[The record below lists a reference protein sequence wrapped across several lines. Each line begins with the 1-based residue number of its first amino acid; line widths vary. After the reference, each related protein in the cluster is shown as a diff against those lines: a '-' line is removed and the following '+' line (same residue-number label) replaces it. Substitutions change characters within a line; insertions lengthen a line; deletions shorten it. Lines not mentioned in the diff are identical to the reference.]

1 MISITKLLGKA
12 SAGESLQFPT
22 APATEQAPL
31 VVWNATRTCNLDC
44 VHCATASARRAFKG
58 ELTTREVREMIDDL
72 AAFHV
77 PALLITGGEPLARPD
92 VLDLAGY
99 ATSKGL
105 AVSFATNGTLI
116 TRSIAA
122 EMKKIGVAWVGVS
135 IDGAEASH
143 DRIRGR
149 AGSFRDAIDG
159 IRFCREAGVPVGLRF
174 TMTAETADDLDEVFR
189 VVESEGIARLSIH
202 HLVYGE
208 NGPVGST
215 FDVTPARTRVSMDRI
230 IAQVETWNREGRDIE
245 VVTTDNHADG
255 PYTYLWLVT
264 HDPDRAPC
272 ALEVLKDDSGNCSG
286 ITLAEI
292 DSFGNVHPDQ
302 FMHNH
307 EIGNIREKKFS
318 EIWNDPKDDVIR
330 SLRDRRAHLKGR
342 CATCLWISACNG
354 NFRSRAEAATGNLW
368 EADPACYLDDTEI
381 SPNFVG
387 GAD

>member
-1 MISITKLLGKA
+1 MISITKLLG
-12 SAGESLQFPT
+12 GETTDDSLQIPSADPT
-22 APATEQAPL
+22 ERAPL

-72 AAFHV
+72 ADFHV

-92 VLDLAGY
+92 VLDLAGH
-99 ATSKGL
+99 ATSKGIS
-105 AVSFATNGTLI
+105 VSFATNGTLI

-122 EMKKIGVAWVGVS
+122 EMKKIGVAWVGIS
-135 IDGAEASH
+135 IDGAEANH

-149 AGSFRDAIDG
+149 AGAFRDAIDG

-174 TMTAETADDLDEVFR
+174 TMTAETADDLDAIFR
-189 VVESEGIARLSIH
+189 VVETEGIARLSIH
-202 HLVYGE
+202 HLVYSE
-208 NGPVGST
+208 HGPVGAEL
-215 FDVTPARTRVSMDRI
+215 DVTPAQTRASMDRVI
-230 IAQVETWNREGRDIE
+230 EQVDAWNREGRNIE
-245 VVTTDNHADG
+245 VVTTDNNADG
-255 PYTYLWLVT
+255 PYTYLWLIT

-272 ALEVLKDDSGNCSG
+272 ALEVLKGDSGNCSG

-318 EIWNDPKDDVIR
+318 AIWNDPKDEVVR
-330 SLRDRRAHLKGR
+330 ELRDRRAFLKGR

-354 NFRSRAEAATGNLW
+354 NFRARAEAATGSVW
-368 EADPACYLDDTEI
+368 ESDPACYLDDTEI
-381 SPNFVG
+381 APNFVG

>member
-1 MISITKLLGKA
+1 MISITKLLGGEP
-12 SAGESLQFPT
+12 AGDSLQIPSADPT
-22 APATEQAPL
+22 ERAPL

-72 AAFHV
+72 ADFHV

-92 VLDLAGY
+92 VLDLAGH
-99 ATSKGL
+99 ATSKGIS
-105 AVSFATNGTLI
+105 VSFATNGTLI

-122 EMKKIGVAWVGVS
+122 EMKKIGVAWVGIS
-135 IDGAEASH
+135 INGAEESH

-149 AGSFRDAIDG
+149 AGAFRDAIDG
-159 IRFCREAGVPVGLRF
+159 IRFCHEAGVPVGLRF
-174 TMTAETADDLDEVFR
+174 TMTAETADDLDAIFR
-189 VVESEGIARLSIH
+189 VVEAEGIARLSIH
-202 HLVYGE
+202 HLVYSE
-208 NGPVGST
+208 NGPVGAD
-215 FDVTPARTRVSMDRI
+215 FDVTPTQTRASMDRVI
-230 IAQVETWNREGRDIE
+230 EQVDAWNRAGRNIE

-255 PYTYLWLVT
+255 PYTYLWLIA

-272 ALEVLKDDSGNCSG
+272 ALEMLKGDSGNCSG

-318 EIWNDPKDDVIR
+318 AIWNDPKDEVIR
-330 SLRDRRAHLKGR
+330 GLRDRRTHLKGR

-354 NFRSRAEAATGNLW
+354 NFRARAEAATGNVW
-368 EADPACYLDDTEI
+368 EPDPACYLDDTEI
-381 SPNFVG
+381 SPNFAG